1 MIRAM
6 GDQAGPGS
14 RRVLKAL
21 ALLVIVL
28 VAFFAG
34 VLVERLR
41 FDSQRADM
49 LRRYDRALR
58 EHREQIMQSEKHS
71 EKTVTR

>member
-1 MIRAM
+1 M

-41 FDSQRADM
+41 FDAQRADM

-58 EHREQIMQSEKHS
+58 EHQNQLIQS

>member
-1 MIRAM
+1 M
-6 GDQAGPGS
+6 DSQPPSPAG
-14 RRVLKAL
+14 RVLRGL
-21 ALLVIVL
+21 ALLVAVV

-41 FDSQRADM
+41 FDSQRTDM

-58 EHREQIMQSEKHS
+58 QHQERLMQSERHS
-71 EKTVTR
+71 GKTVTR

>member
-1 MIRAM
+1 M

-58 EHREQIMQSEKHS
+58 EHQRQLIESEKYS

>member
-1 MIRAM
+1 M
-6 GDQAGPGS
+6 GDRSGLGS

-28 VAFFAG
+28 VAFLAG
-34 VLVERLR
+34 VLLERLR

-58 EHREQIMQSEKHS
+58 EHREQIMQSEKRS